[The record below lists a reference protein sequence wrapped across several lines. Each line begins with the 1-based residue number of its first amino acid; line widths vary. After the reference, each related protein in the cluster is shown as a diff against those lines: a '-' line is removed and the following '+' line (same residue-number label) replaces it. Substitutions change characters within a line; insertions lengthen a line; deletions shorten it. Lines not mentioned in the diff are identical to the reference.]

1 MRILVTGTAG
11 QVVTAIRA
19 AAPTGVE
26 IIALGRPDIDLADP
40 AGLAGP
46 ITAAR
51 PDVIVSAGAYTAVD
65 KAESEP
71 DLAHV
76 INGEAPGALARIAH
90 DLNIPIIHIST
101 DYVFDGSK
109 DAPYVE
115 DDTTGPLGVY
125 GASKL
130 AGEINVRQ
138 GTPNHAILR
147 TAWVYSPYGANFVKT
162 MLRLSESRDELSVV
176 ADQYGCPTSA
186 IDIAHAVLAVADRL
200 DKDPSPDL
208 RGTFHL
214 SAPDEANWA
223 GFAGAIFDGLAAR
236 GGKTVKVNPIPSSAY
251 PTPAKRPANS
261 RLNGDRLEAAYG
273 LRLPSWRVS
282 LAKTLDALLAQTRV

>member
-1 MRILVTGTAG
+1 MRIVVTGTAG
-11 QVVTAIRA
+11 QVVTAIKA
-19 AAPTGVE
+19 AAPPGVE
-26 IIALGRPDIDLADP
+26 IIALSRPDIDLADLDS
-40 AGLAGP
+40 LAGP

-71 DLAHV
+71 DIAHAV
-76 INGEAPGALARIAH
+76 NGDAPGALARIAR
-90 DLNIPIIHIST
+90 DLDIPIIHIST

-109 DAPYVE
+109 PAPYVE
-115 DDTTGPLGVY
+115 DDATGPLGVY

-130 AGEINVRQ
+130 AGEINVRAA
-138 GTPNHAILR
+138 TSNHAILR

-162 MLRLSESRDELSVV
+162 MLRLAESRDELSVV

-186 IDIAHAVLAVADRL
+186 TDIANAVLAIADCL
-200 DKDPSPDL
+200 HKDPSSDL

-261 RLNGDRLEAAYG
+261 RLNGDRLHAAYG
-273 LRLPSWRVS
+273 LRLPSWREA
-282 LAKTLDALLAQTRV
+282 LDRTLDSLVGKAGS